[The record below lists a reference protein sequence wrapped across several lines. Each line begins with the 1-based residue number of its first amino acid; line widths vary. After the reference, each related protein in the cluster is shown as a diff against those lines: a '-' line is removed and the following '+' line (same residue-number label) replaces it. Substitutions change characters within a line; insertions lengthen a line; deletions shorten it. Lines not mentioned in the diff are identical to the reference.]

1 MSTARESAWS
11 KIKKAQEHQKHQH
24 DKKAKDPK
32 IFPGDRIF
40 VYTPAEK
47 LGEAYKFA
55 RGLQSKN
62 CNGQWSGTATAW
74 KA

>member
-11 KIKKAQEHQKHQH
+11 KIKKVQEHQKHQH

-47 LGEAYKFA
+47 LGKAYKFA
-55 RGLQSKN
+55 RGL
-62 CNGQWSGTATAW
+62 
-74 KA
+74 